1 MKKQT
6 NFLFYLLSLYVLIQ
20 FSWWG
25 YLLIFSSQEEAVN
38 MEKRTL
44 MILGEGSV
52 FLLLLLL
59 GFWRI
64 KKSINKEI
72 AFSKN
77 QNNFLLSITHEL
89 KTPIAAIKLFLQTL
103 QKGKISITKNKDLL
117 EATIHENQRLENL
130 INNILF
136 ASAMDSNKMKP
147 HKQKINVA
155 TFLEKIKSRHV
166 VNHPLC
172 SIKTKVNPGFFL
184 HVDEFMLETVLNNL
198 LDNAIKYSVE
208 NCEITIV
215 ATSTKTGCQIS
226 ISDNG
231 PGIKKNEVPS
241 IFNRFYRIENEE
253 TRSKKGS
260 GLGLFISKQFILL
273 HGGRIEYEKNMPT
286 GSIFKISLP
295 A

>member
-89 KTPIAAIKLFLQTL
+89 KTPIASIKLFLQTL

-155 TFLEKIKSRHV
+155 TFLDKIKSRHL

-172 SIKTKVNPGFFL
+172 SIKTKINPGFFS
-184 HVDEFMLETVLNNL
+184 ML
-198 LDNAIKYSVE
+198 
-208 NCEITIV
+208 
-215 ATSTKTGCQIS
+215 TSLC
-226 ISDNG
+226 
-231 PGIKKNEVPS
+231 
-241 IFNRFYRIENEE
+241 
-253 TRSKKGS
+253 
-260 GLGLFISKQFILL
+260 
-273 HGGRIEYEKNMPT
+273 
-286 GSIFKISLP
+286 
-295 A
+295 

>member
-25 YLLIFSSQEEAVN
+25 YLLIFSSQEPAVN
-38 MEKRTL
+38 IEKRTY

-59 GFWRI
+59 GFWKI
-64 KKSINKEI
+64 KNSIDKEI
-72 AFSKN
+72 SFSKN

-89 KTPIAAIKLFLQTL
+89 KTPIASIKLFLQTL
-103 QKGKISITKNKDLL
+103 QKGKISISKNQDLL

-136 ASAMDSNKMKP
+136 ASAMDSKKMKP
-147 HKQKINVA
+147 NKQKVDFVP
-155 TFLEKIKSRHV
+155 FLDKIKSRHL

-172 SIKTKVNPGFFL
+172 SIKTEINTGFFI
-184 HVDEFMLETVLNNL
+184 HADAFMLETVINNL
-198 LDNAIKYSVE
+198 LDNAIKYSIG

-215 ATSTKTGCQIS
+215 ANSTKTESEVS
-226 ISDNG
+226 IIDNG
-231 PGIKKNEVPS
+231 PGIKKNEIPS

-253 TRSKKGS
+253 TRSEKGS

-273 HGGRIEYEKNMPT
+273 HGGKIEYERNMPT
-286 GSIFKISLP
+286 GSVFKISLP
-295 A
+295 L